1 MPPPMGSPPH
11 TRGKPDILQK
21 VTQVLRLTPA
31 HAGKTRWMSIRKR
44 QNQAHPRTRGENYI
58 SGYCVN
64 QFTGSPPHTRG
75 KHIAELESFAQ
86 NRLTPAHAGKTL
98 STARSRTSAQAHP
111 RTRGENGSHLDIIHD
126 TVGSPP
132 HTRGKHALHA
142 AAPVSVRL
150 TPAHAGK
157 TAWRQYLDEQR
168 HGSPPHTRGKRLQF
182 EPEHKRNRL
191 TPAHAGKTLKKPRIS
206 KDFLSW
212 LITVYLVPNKFYE
225 STYSLS
231 MPYAP
236 VWHPAKKIPPSFLT
250 HNPPNHPISAAQCVG
265 CP

>member
-1 MPPPMGSPPH
+1 MDEYKKKAESGSPPH
-11 TRGKPDILQK
+11 TRGKLNHRDIHSLRI
-21 VTQVLRLTPA
+21 RLTPA
-31 HAGKTRWMSIRKR
+31 HAGKTPAKKNCCSIG
-44 QNQAHPRTRGENYI
+44 A
-58 SGYCVN
+58 
-64 QFTGSPPHTRG
+64 GSPPHTRG
-75 KHIAELESFAQ
+75 KLHERKCVF
-86 NRLTPAHAGKTL
+86 R
-98 STARSRTSAQAHP
+98 
-111 RTRGENGSHLDIIHD
+111 IH
-126 TVGSPP
+126 
-132 HTRGKHALHA
+132 
-142 AAPVSVRL
+142 
-150 TPAHAGK
+150 
-157 TAWRQYLDEQR
+157 
-168 HGSPPHTRGKRLQF
+168 
-182 EPEHKRNRL
+182 RL